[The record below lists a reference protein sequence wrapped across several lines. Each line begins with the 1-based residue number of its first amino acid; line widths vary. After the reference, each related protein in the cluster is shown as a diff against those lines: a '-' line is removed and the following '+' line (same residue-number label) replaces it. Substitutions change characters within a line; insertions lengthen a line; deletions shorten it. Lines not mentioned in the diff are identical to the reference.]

1 MKAILEYEKKYIWI
15 AQSPVFCIAATH
27 FDMLIDILCDRDH
40 NIFNESCFFIGD
52 KKTDTLKSFFGAK
65 WKDVL
70 KSFSSKKINEQVVT
84 GCNLDIQQTCIYIK
98 KEKNND
104 K

>member
-15 AQSPVFCIAATH
+15 AQTPVFRIAATH
-27 FDMLIDILCDRDH
+27 FDTLIDILCDHDIL
-40 NIFNESCFFIGD
+40 NASCFFIGD
-52 KKTDTLKSFFGAK
+52 KKTDSLKSFFGAK

-84 GCNLDIQQTCIYIK
+84 GCNLDIQQTRIYIK

>member
-15 AQSPVFCIAATH
+15 AQTPIFRIAATH
-27 FDMLIDILCDRDH
+27 FNMLIDILCDHD
-40 NIFNESCFFIGD
+40 IFNESCFFIGD
-52 KKTDTLKSFFGAK
+52 KKTDTLKNFFGAK

-70 KSFSSKKINEQVVT
+70 KSFNSNKINEQVVT
-84 GCNLDIQQTCIYIK
+84 GCNLDIQQIRIYIK
-98 KEKNND
+98 KEKKND

>member
-15 AQSPVFCIAATH
+15 AQTPVFRIAATH
-27 FDMLIDILCDRDH
+27 FDTLIDILCDHDIL
-40 NIFNESCFFIGD
+40 NASCFFIGD
-52 KKTDTLKSFFGAK
+52 KKTDS
-65 WKDVL
+65 L

-84 GCNLDIQQTCIYIK
+84 GCNLDIQQTRIYIK